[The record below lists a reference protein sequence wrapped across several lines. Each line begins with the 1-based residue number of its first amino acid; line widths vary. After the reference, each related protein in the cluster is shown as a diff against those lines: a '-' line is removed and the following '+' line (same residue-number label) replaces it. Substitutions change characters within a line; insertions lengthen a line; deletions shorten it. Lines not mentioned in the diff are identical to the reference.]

1 MAFARTSG
9 KHRGPS
15 RMTRR
20 SASIAGAAT
29 LATTGVIGTLAAPA
43 FASDGDGREQNGDP
57 GTLSAEDT
65 GTLQILA
72 AEQPGTLQPLSAS
85 DSLSG
90 QVADQAH
97 AQKQQAVARA
107 QAEAEAKREAEA
119 RAEAEREARERAARD
134 AERKRLLNTWTAPV
148 EGSGVTTS
156 YRANSALWSS
166 GTHTGIDFHASTGTK
181 IVSVGAGTV
190 VEAGWGGA
198 YGYNVVIEMRDGSYT
213 QYAHLSSLSVTAGQ
227 TVMPGQQIGRAG
239 STGNSTGAHLH
250 FEVRTGAEYG
260 SDVDPVAYLRGKGVR
275 V

>member
-1 MAFARTSG
+1 MAFARSSG

-43 FASDGDGREQNGDP
+43 FAADGDGRDRDADP

-72 AEQPGTLQPLSAS
+72 AEQPGLQPLSAS

-119 RAEAEREARERAARD
+119 RAKAEREARERAARE
-134 AERKRLLNTWTAPV
+134 AERKLLNTYQAPV
-148 EGSGVTTS
+148 AGSQVTTS
-156 YRANSALWSS
+156 YEANSALWSS
-166 GTHTGIDFHASTGTK
+166 GTHTGIDFHASMGTK

-198 YGYNVVIEMRDGSYT
+198 YGFNVVIKMHDGTYT
-213 QYAHLSSLSVTAGQ
+213 QYAHLSSVSVSAGQ

-260 SDVDPVAYLRGKGVR
+260 SDIDPVAYLRGKGVKL
-275 V
+275 